1 METEKNPAL
10 QFPIVLKQYRTLK
23 KAIEDL
29 INALRNQVIEIY
41 TKIFDE
47 LENSIEEK
55 EGVAKNII
63 PERSAF
69 LVKIENTEN
78 YNELEVWESKSTDF
92 RVQYI
97 KTIAEAK
104 ERINGDKPGKTLIK
118 EVNITRKISGKILTT
133 PEEVEQFLSG
143 LRNSLMVELGK
154 TDSKII
160 LK

>member
-1 METEKNPAL
+1 MATEKNPAL
-10 QFPIVLKQYRTLK
+10 QFPVVLKQYRTLK

-29 INALRNQVIEIY
+29 INTLRNQVIEIY

-47 LENSIEEK
+47 LENFIEEK
-55 EGVAKNII
+55 EEVAKNII
-63 PERSAF
+63 PERSTF
-69 LVKIENTEN
+69 LAKIENTEN

-92 RVQYI
+92 RVQYL
-97 KTIAEAK
+97 KAIAEAK